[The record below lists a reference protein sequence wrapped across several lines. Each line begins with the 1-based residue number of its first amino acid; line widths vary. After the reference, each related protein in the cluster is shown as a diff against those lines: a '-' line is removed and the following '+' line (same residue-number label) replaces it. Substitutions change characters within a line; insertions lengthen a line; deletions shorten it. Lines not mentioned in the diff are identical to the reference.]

1 MREEVTGVWEL
12 ALERSPPTPDDLNR
26 IPFTLLSF
34 RIVQPPLWNTSAAS
48 PTSPG
53 KPPRAITKFMGNTL
67 PIDHDVVITGA
78 ILADVRIV
86 SSLAVP
92 FWMFRHSAT
101 GFR

>member
-1 MREEVTGVWEL
+1 M
-12 ALERSPPTPDDLNR
+12 
-26 IPFTLLSF
+26 
-34 RIVQPPLWNTSAAS
+34 
-48 PTSPG
+48 
-53 KPPRAITKFMGNTL
+53 TKSMGNTL